1 MLASHLAF
9 SGIDQCCYPSPLQRV
24 ELSLETSMPW
34 LILAGS
40 GGVADL
46 LSEVLERVS
55 PAPPSPSPP
64 AEGEGGATP
73 SVDMRERVAEIVRS
87 HFPGHGDLDKLVE
100 QVTTSSTTS
109 SFTYLLNGRIP
120 TESQVTPKQSAA
132 PLPVSGI
139 HYHPNQKH
147 RFIPPYQNPTQ
158 NTSVQNCLF
167 HLMAITFSPTI
178 VKKSLYLIVVS
189 F

>member
-1 MLASHLAF
+1 
-9 SGIDQCCYPSPLQRV
+9 
-24 ELSLETSMPW
+24 MPW

-132 PLPVSGI
+132 PLRLWNSLPPKSETSIHSPVSK
-139 HYHPNQKH
+139 PNSKH
-147 RFIPPYQNPTQ
+147 ICSKLPIPPDGNY
-158 NTSVQNCLF
+158 
-167 HLMAITFSPTI
+167 
-178 VKKSLYLIVVS
+178 YVS
-189 F
+189 YYC

>member
-9 SGIDQCCYPSPLQRV
+9 CGIDPCCYPSPLQRV
-24 ELSLETSMPW
+24 ELSLKTSMPW

-55 PAPPSPSPP
+55 PAPPSTSPP

-132 PLPVSGI
+132 PLRLWNSL
-139 HYHPNQKH
+139 
-147 RFIPPYQNPTQ
+147 PPQLRNIDSFPRIKTQ
-158 NTSVQNCLF
+158 LKTHLF
-167 HLMAITFSPTI
+167 KTAYST
-178 VKKSLYLIVVS
+178 
-189 F
+189 